1 MANRYL
7 NQFILSPRKGMVQE
21 VGTISLSAAA
31 AVSSQSFSSLIAS
44 VAKSATG
51 EYTIT
56 LADKWVGHFGVQ
68 VSVESSLNTVSA
80 VIKSV
85 DAASAKTV
93 VIKTVIAGVPADVS
107 AASVLHVSLTL
118 KNSTAR

>member
-7 NQFILSPRKGMVQE
+7 NQFVLNPRKGMVQE
-21 VGTISLSAAA
+21 VGTINLSAAA
-31 AVSSQSFSSLIAS
+31 AVSSHTFSSLIAS
-44 VAKSATG
+44 VVKSATG
-51 EYTIT
+51 TYTIT

-68 VSVESSLNTVSA
+68 VSVQSSLDTVSA
-80 VIKSV
+80 AIVSV

-93 VIKTVIAGVPADVS
+93 VLKTLIGGAAADVT
-107 AASVLHVSLTL
+107 AASVLHVSLIL